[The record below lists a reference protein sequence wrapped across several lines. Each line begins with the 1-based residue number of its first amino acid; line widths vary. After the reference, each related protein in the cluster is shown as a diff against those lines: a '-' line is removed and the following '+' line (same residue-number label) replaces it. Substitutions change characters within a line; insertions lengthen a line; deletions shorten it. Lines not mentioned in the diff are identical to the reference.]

1 MNLMVSIFIHRGK
14 CSSIRVVSAQCLHDL
29 NSALVQTLKDD
40 FEEELVFKGED
51 NWGERNV
58 LRDVGTGKIN
68 YVTHSSRLYFSSSL
82 LYQSST
88 LV

>member
-1 MNLMVSIFIHRGK
+1 M
-14 CSSIRVVSAQCLHDL
+14 VSAQCLHDL

-58 LRDVGTGKIN
+58 LRDV
-68 YVTHSSRLYFSSSL
+68 
-82 LYQSST
+82 
-88 LV
+88 